1 MGSEFGQFIEWKYD
15 DSLDWHLLN
24 YPMHL
29 AMHDYVRQLNGYYV
43 DHPELWEEDCDW
55 SGFSWISCDDNDN
68 SAIAFFRT
76 GKDEADSTV
85 VLCNFTPVVRHSY
98 RIGVPVKATTSKSLT
113 AMPKPSAGRTSSM
126 KAFLPPRMFP
136 CTVWISPSN

>member
-1 MGSEFGQFIEWKYD
+1 
-15 DSLDWHLLN
+15 
-24 YPMHL
+24 
-29 AMHDYVRQLNGYYV
+29 MHDYVRQLNEYYV

-76 GKDEADSTV
+76 GKDEKDSTV

-98 RIGVPVKATTSKSLT
+98 RIGVPVKGDYVEVFNSDAECLWRLQRLK
-113 AMPKPSAGRTSSM
+113 
-126 KAFLPPRMFP
+126 
-136 CTVWISPSN
+136 